1 MSHARIDPQSAKS
14 ESITSFFLTTM
25 SMAVRQYRF
34 PPFPPAPEGVKIVPF
49 KAFTEYG
56 TRVVGPDEVERD
68 GLGIPT
74 IALPKKKEKN
84 DKTVVVKNGPSVRK
98 DWWEDWK
105 TTGPLRGS
113 YDPYV

>member
-1 MSHARIDPQSAKS
+1 
-14 ESITSFFLTTM
+14 
-25 SMAVRQYRF
+25 
-34 PPFPPAPEGVKIVPF
+34 
-49 KAFTEYG
+49 
-56 TRVVGPDEVERD
+56 VERD